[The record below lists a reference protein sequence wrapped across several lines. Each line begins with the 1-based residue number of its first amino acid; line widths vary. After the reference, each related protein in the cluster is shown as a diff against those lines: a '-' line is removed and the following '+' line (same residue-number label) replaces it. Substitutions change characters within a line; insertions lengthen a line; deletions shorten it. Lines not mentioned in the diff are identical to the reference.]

1 MLHEKVKIGNI
12 VETKKAEIHAGAK
25 ASHLSY
31 IGDASVGAEAN
42 IGAGAITCNY
52 DGYVKSR
59 TEIGAGAFVGSN
71 SCLIAPVTIG
81 EGAYVASGSVITHD
95 VPGDALAVARGRQAS
110 KEGWARA
117 FRERSLAAKVGRRVK
132 EETS

>member
-1 MLHEKVKIGNI
+1 MLGP
-12 VETKKAEIHAGAK
+12 GAK
-25 ASHLSY
+25 VGHLSY
-31 IGDASVGAEAN
+31 IGDATIGAEAN

-71 SCLIAPVTIG
+71 SSPHRAG
-81 EGAYVASGSVITHD
+81 DDREGAFVASGSVITHD

-110 KEGWARA
+110 KEGGRGPSASARWPRKWAGA
-117 FRERSLAAKVGRRVK
+117 
-132 EETS
+132 